1 MSRIRVAEDPTRAIS
16 PISTGLET
24 ANAARDVTS
33 QHIARV
39 YRQAL
44 AVASKLRLDLAHSR
58 ITDRSSN
65 ADIEYEAE
73 SAVKD
78 LMALASST
86 YPSAQVELI
95 SVVARS
101 LLVDSLSQRR
111 RKISV
116 TAYPTSTV
124 RHVRSR

>member
-1 MSRIRVAEDPTRAIS
+1 
-16 PISTGLET
+16 
-24 ANAARDVTS
+24 
-33 QHIARV
+33 V

-111 RKISV
+111 RKI
-116 TAYPTSTV
+116 
-124 RHVRSR
+124 

>member
-1 MSRIRVAEDPTRAIS
+1 VADDPARAIS